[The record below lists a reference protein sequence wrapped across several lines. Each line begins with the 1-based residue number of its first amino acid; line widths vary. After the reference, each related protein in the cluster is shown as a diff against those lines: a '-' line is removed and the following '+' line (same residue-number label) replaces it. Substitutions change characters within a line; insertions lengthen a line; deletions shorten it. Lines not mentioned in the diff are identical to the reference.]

1 MESVMKSL
9 LTACFSA
16 IAMLTTA
23 TAPAA
28 TYDLEKPHTQILF
41 KVNHLGFSNSTGRF
55 TDFDGVVEFDP
66 EDWGSA
72 SVDVV
77 IQAASVEMNHEKW
90 NAHMK
95 DGDFF
100 DVAEHGQITFKST
113 QMTRVNKH
121 YGNLKGVLTIL
132 GVSKPVELEV
142 KLNKVG
148 THPFK
153 KQALAGFSASTVI
166 KRSEWGVKYGIPM
179 VGNDVEISI
188 EVEAIQR

>member
-1 MESVMKSL
+1 MKGFAISCISV
-9 LTACFSA
+9 LTF
-16 IAMLTTA
+16 LVA
-23 TAPAA
+23 TSVSAA

-66 EDWGSA
+66 DNWGAA
-72 SVDVV
+72 SVNVV
-77 IQAASVEMNHEKW
+77 IQADSIEMNHEKW
-90 NAHMK
+90 NAHLK
-95 DGDFF
+95 NADFF
-100 DVAEHGQITFKST
+100 DVSKHGEITFQST
-113 QMTRVNKH
+113 QMTRVNKD
-121 YGNLKGVLTIL
+121 YGKLEGVLTIL

-153 KQALAGFSASTVI
+153 KQAWAGFSANTVI
-166 KRSEWGVKYGIPM
+166 KRSEWGIKYGIPM

-188 EVEAIQR
+188 EVEAIKR

>member
-1 MESVMKSL
+1 MKHFISACIAATVMFTSVAAS
-9 LTACFSA
+9 
-16 IAMLTTA
+16 
-23 TAPAA
+23 AA

-66 EDWGSA
+66 EDWGSS
-72 SVDVV
+72 SVNVV
-77 IQAASVEMNHEKW
+77 IQAASVEMNHDKW

-95 DGDFF
+95 NADFF
-100 DVAEHGQITFKST
+100 DVDKHPEITFISSK
-113 QMTRVNKH
+113 MTRVNKD
-121 YGNLKGVLTIL
+121 YGKLEGVLTIL

-153 KQALAGFSASTVI
+153 KTGWAGFSASTVI
-166 KRSEWGVKYGIPM
+166 KRSDWGIKYGIPM
-179 VGNDVEISI
+179 VGNDVELSI
-188 EVEAIQR
+188 EVEAIKR